1 VRDLDGNVLPAAK
14 IYYIET
20 RDSSGE
26 IASKGRVLAEKAQRA
41 LRVFVDEGWDV
52 TITPVIEE
60 T

>member
-1 VRDLDGNVLPAAK
+1 LPAAK
-14 IYYIET
+14 IYYIEA
-20 RDSSGE
+20 RDSSRA

-41 LRVFVDEGWDV
+41 LRLFVDEGWDV

>member
-1 VRDLDGNVLPAAK
+1 MRDLDGNVLPASK
-14 IYYIET
+14 VYYIEA

-41 LRVFVDEGWDV
+41 LRLFVDEGWDV
-52 TITPVIEE
+52 TITPVIEQ

>member
-1 VRDLDGNVLPAAK
+1 MRDLDGTVLPAAK
-14 IYYIET
+14 IYYIEA

-26 IASKGRVLAEKAQRA
+26 IASKGRVLAEKVQKAVR
-41 LRVFVDEGWDV
+41 LFGDEGWTV

>member
-1 VRDLDGNVLPAAK
+1 VRDLDGNVFPAAK
-14 IYYIET
+14 IYYIEA
-20 RDSSGE
+20 RDYSGE

>member
-14 IYYIET
+14 IYYIEA

-26 IASKGRVLAEKAQRA
+26 IASKGRILAEKAQRA

>member
-1 VRDLDGNVLPAAK
+1 VRDLDSNVLPAAK
-14 IYYIET
+14 IYYIEA
-20 RDSSGE
+20 RDFSGE

-41 LRVFVDEGWDV
+41 FRLFVDEGWDV

>member
-1 VRDLDGNVLPAAK
+1 VLPAAK
-14 IYYIET
+14 IYYIEA

-41 LRVFVDEGWDV
+41 LRVFVDEGWNV